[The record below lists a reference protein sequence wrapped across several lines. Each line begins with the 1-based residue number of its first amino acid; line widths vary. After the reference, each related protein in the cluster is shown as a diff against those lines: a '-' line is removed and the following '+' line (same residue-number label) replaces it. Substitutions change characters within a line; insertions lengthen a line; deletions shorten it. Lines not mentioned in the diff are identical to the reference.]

1 MGQLCKLMEYGTK
14 NALESAIYSENKAQA
29 PSYAILVTLRS
40 QLSQISWLRRCLA
53 LALATEAIF
62 TLWAFLAIEL
72 QLYTGWSLGTV
83 KTTSRKAR
91 EIMKIDQIHQL
102 HMSSEKKT

>member
-29 PSYAILVTLRS
+29 PNYAILVTLRS

-53 LALATEAIF
+53 LAFVKVAIF
-62 TLWAFLAIEL
+62 TLWSFHAVECAALHRLAAMHCE
-72 QLYTGWSLGTV
+72 T
-83 KTTSRKAR
+83 KSRKAR
-91 EIMKIDQIHQL
+91 EIMKFGQIHQL
-102 HMSSEKKT
+102 HMSLEKKT